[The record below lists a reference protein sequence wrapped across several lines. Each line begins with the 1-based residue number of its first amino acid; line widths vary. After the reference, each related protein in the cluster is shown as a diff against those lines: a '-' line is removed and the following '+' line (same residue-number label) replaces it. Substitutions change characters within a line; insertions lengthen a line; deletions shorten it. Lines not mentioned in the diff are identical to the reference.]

1 MNRVDFMNQLER
13 LLQSIAPGERD
24 EALQYYNDYF
34 DDAGKENEQE
44 VIEAL
49 GNPARVAE
57 NIKRDLLGSGYGGES
72 VPKAQPSDRAIIEYG
87 KDGAYGEEAAA
98 EESAA
103 QSGFAESA
111 GNAEH
116 MSFAGQA
123 FGGGMSGGA
132 VYGEVAYG
140 QNQTC
145 SYQGGSGAPAKK
157 EGLGRRADCHA
168 AGFWFAC
175 GTGSAVRSLCGCS
188 VLVCRDTL
196 RGRGGSGASD
206 SHGGLGD
213 NGNLVLSGRPLGGDG
228 AAGRRFGVRRNRD
241 DLSDADRCFERNRNP
256 CFLEKRGA
264 LVRQRAQKECHG
276 IGAFRPEI

>member
-132 VYGEVAYG
+132 VYGEDAYG

-157 EGLGRRADCHA
+157 EGLPAWAVALIATLLVFGSPVVLGVLCVLFAVVVCWYVVILCVGVVAVALLIAMVALVITGILCFPADPWVGTALLGGGLVCGGIGMIFLMLTVALSGIVTPAFWRSVGRLFGRGRR
-168 AGFWFAC
+168 
-175 GTGSAVRSLCGCS
+175 
-188 VLVCRDTL
+188 
-196 RGRGGSGASD
+196 
-206 SHGGLGD
+206 
-213 NGNLVLSGRPLGGDG
+213 
-228 AAGRRFGVRRNRD
+228 RN
-241 DLSDADRCFERNRNP
+241 AM
-256 CFLEKRGA
+256 A
-264 LVRQRAQKECHG
+264 
-276 IGAFRPEI
+276 